1 MDNTNPADWT
11 DAEIAR
17 WMAEREGW
25 RVVQLGNYWMLYE
38 PGKDGAGWI
47 HHSSTESEL
56 VTCLVE
62 ECEVNYPHSLD
73 AAVGW
78 LGRMGL
84 DWARYSGARSQS
96 WIFVSEFTCYE
107 TPTCPTS
114 RALCNAGA
122 AAWLAREAG
131 DELH

>member
-17 WMAEREGW
+17 WMAERDGW
-25 RVVQLGNYWMLYE
+25 SVE
-38 PGKDGAGWI
+38 KGKTGSWSISGPKITYHGYTDEDYAWW
-47 HHSSTESEL
+47 T
-56 VTCLVE
+56 VRQYT
-62 ECEVNYPHSLD
+62 NYPRSLD

-84 DWARYSGARSQS
+84 GWMRYMNMDCVA
-96 WIFVSEFTCYE
+96 VSNGTEWFTCAE
-107 TPTCPTS
+107 SDTCSTS

-122 AAWLAREAG
+122 AAVMAREVRHA
-131 DELH
+131 